1 MYVRVCVCTYMYV
14 CLNCD
19 KRSALFLAFP
29 IAIAIGF
36 TLEHLDAANKG
47 QTLSIPRLH
56 NSCS

>member
-1 MYVRVCVCTYMYV
+1 V